1 VEDIVPLVALEAGV
15 AEEWENYDKSGFEIN
30 DRLFWLAVAIMA

>member
-1 VEDIVPLVALEAGV
+1 VPLVALEAGV
-15 AEEWENYDKSGFEIN
+15 AEEWENYDKSGFKIN